1 MERLGKIVNRNIY
14 YFHWND
20 VKRNYYLENLPKQKW
35 MLFVIGDDNF
45 ETEYTLL
52 AQKSADENLYEMNS
66 AGNECELIHDIFD
79 NVIIQKKKD
88 NNEPMD
94 SPEDFE
100 NTALTGW
107 YTNEFDRGYW
117 MSVINYDD
125 DDPEDIIRVLVCV
138 DFTKR
143 GVRKYLK
150 QITKIIRKD
159 WGPRSRFKED
169 EPFQTPIYDDE
180 IKKPLRK
187 SQKGFE
193 KY

>member
-1 MERLGKIVNRNIY
+1 MERLGKIANRNIY

-20 VKRNYYLENLPKQKW
+20 EKRNYYLENLPKQKW
-35 MLFVIGDDNF
+35 KLFVIGDDNL

-66 AGNECELIHDIFD
+66 AGKECELIHDIFD
-79 NVIIQKKKD
+79 NVIIQKKED
-88 NNEPMD
+88 NGEPMD
-94 SPEDFE
+94 SPDDFE

-107 YTNEFDRGYW
+107 WTDEFNWGYW
-117 MSVINYDD
+117 MSVSNYVDD
-125 DDPEDIIRVLVCV
+125 EPEDIIRILICI
-138 DFTKR
+138 DFTEK

-150 QITKIIRKD
+150 QITKIIRKG
-159 WGPRSRFKED
+159 WLPRSFLKI
-169 EPFQTPIYDDE
+169 PCIYDDE

-193 KY
+193 KD